1 MIQIAFC
8 DDDQTV
14 LDQLSALL
22 EKYRAQRCVQIQ
34 CTAFHSPLDLLAEIE
49 KGTRYDILFLDVIMP
64 AENGITAAKEIRQ
77 YDNVV
82 KIIFLTS
89 SAEFAVESY
98 VVGAYFYQ
106 LKPIWEDS
114 FFRLTDSVIAECRR
128 ADQRSLILRCK
139 TGITRVELDKLE
151 YCEVLGRA
159 LWLHLTDG
167 TVLESGGGMD
177 HLCEQLTEHDN
188 FLRIHRSYL
197 VNLDHIKSIVPK
209 AITMDSLAELPVPR
223 GKYAELKDLYLE
235 YAFRRKQVFLT

>member
-139 TGITRVELDKLE
+139 TGISRIDLDQLL
-151 YCEVLGRA
+151 YCEVLGRTAGHCAVPDKGTA
-159 LWLHLTDG
+159 LQDATELVVTLPLLLALVHWIAPSVRALSHSSLKLQLQFGVDG
-167 TVLESGGGMD
+167 SAGFYRIEKSGT
-177 HLCEQLTEHDN
+177 L
-188 FLRIHRSYL
+188 LRL
-197 VNLDHIKSIVPK
+197 K
-209 AITMDSLAELPVPR
+209 AE
-223 GKYAELKDLYLE
+223 
-235 YAFRRKQVFLT
+235 

>member
-34 CTAFHSPLDLLAEIE
+34 CTVFHSPLDLLAEIE

-106 LKPIWEDS
+106 IKPIWEDS

-139 TGITRVELDKLE
+139 PASHALNWTSWNTARSSAVPCCCTRLTAPCSKPPAAWTACAKALPNTGIF
-151 YCEVLGRA
+151 C
-159 LWLHLTDG
+159 
-167 TVLESGGGMD
+167 
-177 HLCEQLTEHDN
+177 
-188 FLRIHRSYL
+188 
-197 VNLDHIKSIVPK
+197 
-209 AITMDSLAELPVPR
+209 
-223 GKYAELKDLYLE
+223 
-235 YAFRRKQVFLT
+235 AFTAPTL

>member
-22 EKYRAQRCVQIQ
+22 EKYRTQRCIQIK
-34 CTAFHSPLDLLAEIE
+34 CTAFRSPLDLLAEIE

-106 LKPIWEDS
+106 IKPIWEDS

-128 ADQRSLILRCK
+128 ADSLPVLPAAA
-139 TGITRVELDKLE
+139 
-151 YCEVLGRA
+151 LGRTAGHCAVPDRRHRAAGCHRAGRHLAAAAGTGA
-159 LWLHLTDG
+159 LDRAFGARAVALFAQAAAA
-167 TVLESGGGMD
+167 V
-177 HLCEQLTEHDN
+177 
-188 FLRIHRSYL
+188 RR
-197 VNLDHIKSIVPK
+197 
-209 AITMDSLAELPVPR
+209 DSAAELC
-223 GKYAELKDLYLE
+223 L
-235 YAFRRKQVFLT
+235 

>member
-128 ADQRSLILRCK
+128 AALVHWIAPS
-139 TGITRVELDKLE
+139 V
-151 YCEVLGRA
+151 RA
-159 LWLHLTDG
+159 LSHSSLKLQLQFGVDG
-167 TVLESGGGMD
+167 SAGFYRIEKSGT
-177 HLCEQLTEHDN
+177 L
-188 FLRIHRSYL
+188 LRL
-197 VNLDHIKSIVPK
+197 K
-209 AITMDSLAELPVPR
+209 AE
-223 GKYAELKDLYLE
+223 
-235 YAFRRKQVFLT
+235 

>member
-1 MIQIAFC
+1 
-8 DDDQTV
+8 
-14 LDQLSALL
+14 
-22 EKYRAQRCVQIQ
+22 
-34 CTAFHSPLDLLAEIE
+34 
-49 KGTRYDILFLDVIMP
+49 MP

-139 TGITRVELDKLE
+139 TGISRIDLDQLL

-159 LWLHLTDG
+159 AGCHRAGRHPAAAAG
-167 TVLESGGGMD
+167 TGALDRAFGARAVALFAQAAAAVRRGRPRR
-177 HLCEQLTEHDN
+177 
-188 FLRIHRSYL
+188 FLPH
-197 VNLDHIKSIVPK
+197 
-209 AITMDSLAELPVPR
+209 
-223 GKYAELKDLYLE
+223 
-235 YAFRRKQVFLT
+235 

>member
-139 TGITRVELDKLE
+139 TGISRIDLDQLL
-151 YCEVLGRA
+151 YCAGPHCRMPLSWSSPCRCCWHWCTGSR
-159 LWLHLTDG
+159 
-167 TVLESGGGMD
+167 
-177 HLCEQLTEHDN
+177 
-188 FLRIHRSYL
+188 LRCARCRTLRS
-197 VNLDHIKSIVPK
+197 SCSCSS
-209 AITMDSLAELPVPR
+209 AWTA
-223 GKYAELKDLYLE
+223 A
-235 YAFRRKQVFLT
+235 QVFTALKSPALCSA

>member
-128 ADQRSLILRCK
+128 ADSLPVLPAAA
-139 TGITRVELDKLE
+139 
-151 YCEVLGRA
+151 LGRTAGHCAVPDRRHRAAGCRRAGRHPAAAAGTGA
-159 LWLHLTDG
+159 LDRAFGARAVALFAQAAAAVRRD
-167 TVLESGGGMD
+167 
-177 HLCEQLTEHDN
+177 
-188 FLRIHRSYL
+188 
-197 VNLDHIKSIVPK
+197 P
-209 AITMDSLAELPVPR
+209 AAELC
-223 GKYAELKDLYLE
+223 L
-235 YAFRRKQVFLT
+235 

>member
-34 CTAFHSPLDLLAEIE
+34 CTVFHSPLDLLAEIE

-128 ADQRSLILRCK
+128 ADQRSLILRCRMPPSWSSPCRCCWHWC
-139 TGITRVELDKLE
+139 TGSR
-151 YCEVLGRA
+151 
-159 LWLHLTDG
+159 
-167 TVLESGGGMD
+167 
-177 HLCEQLTEHDN
+177 
-188 FLRIHRSYL
+188 LRCARCRTLRS
-197 VNLDHIKSIVPK
+197 SCSCSS
-209 AITMDSLAELPVPR
+209 A
-223 GKYAELKDLYLE
+223 
-235 YAFRRKQVFLT
+235 

>member
-114 FFRLTDSVIAECRR
+114 FFRLTDSMIAECRR

-139 TGITRVELDKLE
+139 RGVTRITLDSLE
-151 YCEVLGRA
+151 YCEVQGRT
-159 LWLHLTDG
+159 LVLHLLDG
-167 TVLESGGGMD
+167 TVIESSGSMD
-177 HLCEQLTEHDN
+177 ELARQLADYPG
-188 FLRIHRSYL
+188 FLRPHRSYL
-197 VNLDHIKSIVPK
+197 VNMEYIHNITAKSI
-209 AITMDSLAELPVPR
+209 TMESLAEVPLPHGRFTAVR
-223 GKYAELKDLYLE
+223 DQYLE
-235 YAFRRKQVFLT
+235 YAFAGKKVVL

>member
-34 CTAFHSPLDLLAEIE
+34 CTAFRSPLDLLAEIE

-114 FFRLTDSVIAECRR
+114 FFRLTDFGDRR
-128 ADQRSLILRCK
+128 VPPRRPAQPDPALQDRHLPHRSGPAALLRSSGPHCWSLRCSRQAAPRCRMPPSWSSPCRCCWHWC
-139 TGITRVELDKLE
+139 TGSRLRCARCRTLRSS
-151 YCEVLGRA
+151 CSCSSAWTAAQAFTA
-159 LWLHLTDG
+159 L
-167 TVLESGGGMD
+167 
-177 HLCEQLTEHDN
+177 
-188 FLRIHRSYL
+188 
-197 VNLDHIKSIVPK
+197 KSP
-209 AITMDSLAELPVPR
+209 APCSA
-223 GKYAELKDLYLE
+223 
-235 YAFRRKQVFLT
+235 

>member
-151 YCEVLGRA
+151 YCEVIRRSL
-159 LWLHLTDG
+159 LLHKTDG
-167 TVLESGGGMD
+167 TVLEAAGSMD
-177 HLCEQLTEHDN
+177 SLCESLAEHRN

-197 VNLDHIKSIVPK
+197 VNLEHIQTITPK
-209 AITMDSLAELPVPR
+209 TLVMSSRAELPIPR
-223 GKYAELKDLYLE
+223 GRFNDIKDAYLE
-235 YAFRRKQVFLT
+235 HAFQKEQVFLT

>member
-77 YDNVV
+77 HDNVV

-139 TGITRVELDKLE
+139 TGISASIWTSCSTVKCWAALQDATELVVTLPLLLAL
-151 YCEVLGRA
+151 VHWIAPSVRA
-159 LWLHLTDG
+159 LSHSSLKLQLQFGVDG
-167 TVLESGGGMD
+167 SAGFYRIEKSGT
-177 HLCEQLTEHDN
+177 L
-188 FLRIHRSYL
+188 LRL
-197 VNLDHIKSIVPK
+197 K
-209 AITMDSLAELPVPR
+209 AE
-223 GKYAELKDLYLE
+223 
-235 YAFRRKQVFLT
+235 

>member
-106 LKPIWEDS
+106 IKPIWEDS

-128 ADQRSLILRCK
+128 ADSLPVLPAAA
-139 TGITRVELDKLE
+139 
-151 YCEVLGRA
+151 LGRTAGHCAVPDRRHRAAGCHRAGRHPAAAAGTGA
-159 LWLHLTDG
+159 LDRAFGARAVALFAQAAAAVRRD
-167 TVLESGGGMD
+167 
-177 HLCEQLTEHDN
+177 
-188 FLRIHRSYL
+188 
-197 VNLDHIKSIVPK
+197 P
-209 AITMDSLAELPVPR
+209 AAELC
-223 GKYAELKDLYLE
+223 L
-235 YAFRRKQVFLT
+235 

>member
-34 CTAFHSPLDLLAEIE
+34 CTAFRSPLDLLAEIE

-128 ADQRSLILRCK
+128 ADQRSPILRCK
-139 TGITRVELDKLE
+139 TGISRIGLDQLL
-151 YCEVLGRA
+151 YCEVLGRTA
-159 LWLHLTDG
+159 GHCAVPGGRHPTAGRHRADRHPADPAGSDPLDR
-167 TVLESGGGMD
+167 TVGAGA
-177 HLCEQLTEHDN
+177 
-188 FLRIHRSYL
+188 
-197 VNLDHIKSIVPK
+197 VPLPAFAAA
-209 AITMDSLAELPVPR
+209 AIRYDPAAELS
-223 GKYAELKDLYLE
+223 L
-235 YAFRRKQVFLT
+235 

>member
-114 FFRLTDSVIAECRR
+114 FFRLTDSVIAECRH

-139 TGITRVELDKLE
+139 TGISRIDLDQLL
-151 YCEVLGRA
+151 YCEVLGRT
-159 LWLHLTDG
+159 LLFHLVDG
-167 TVLESGGGMD
+167 TVLESTGSMD
-177 HLCEQLTEHDN
+177 ELA
-188 FLRIHRSYL
+188 RS
-197 VNLDHIKSIVPK
+197 
-209 AITMDSLAELPVPR
+209 
-223 GKYAELKDLYLE
+223 
-235 YAFRRKQVFLT
+235 

>member
-14 LDQLSALL
+14 LDQLTALL

-34 CTAFHSPLDLLAEIE
+34 CTVFHSPLDLLAEIE
-49 KGTRYDILFLDVIMP
+49 KGTRYDILFLDVIIP

-89 SAEFAVESY
+89 SAEFAMESY

-128 ADQRSLILRCK
+128 ADQRSPILRCRMPPSWSSPCRCCWHWC
-139 TGITRVELDKLE
+139 TGSRLRCARCRT
-151 YCEVLGRA
+151 
-159 LWLHLTDG
+159 LH
-167 TVLESGGGMD
+167 SS
-177 HLCEQLTEHDN
+177 C
-188 FLRIHRSYL
+188 SC
-197 VNLDHIKSIVPK
+197 SS
-209 AITMDSLAELPVPR
+209 A
-223 GKYAELKDLYLE
+223 
-235 YAFRRKQVFLT
+235 